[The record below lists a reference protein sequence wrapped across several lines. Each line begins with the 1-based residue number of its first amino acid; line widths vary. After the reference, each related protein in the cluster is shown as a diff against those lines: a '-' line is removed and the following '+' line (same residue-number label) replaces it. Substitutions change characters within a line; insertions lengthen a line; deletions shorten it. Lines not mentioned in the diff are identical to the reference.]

1 MTGSTFDDLLA
12 KDRRLVILRA
22 LVDQNYS
29 LNDSILQTVLEEFGH
44 AVSRDVVRSELA
56 WLEEQGFVTLKVTG
70 GRITV
75 ATLTER
81 GGDVATGRAK
91 VPGVR
96 RPSARGSDA

>member
-1 MTGSTFDDLLA
+1 MTTFDDLLS

-22 LVDQNYS
+22 LFDQNYT
-29 LNDSILQTVLEEFGH
+29 LNDSVLQAALEELGH
-44 AVSRDVVRSELA
+44 NVSRDVVRSELA
-56 WLEEQGFVTLKVTG
+56 WLSEQGFVTLQVAG

-81 GGDVATGRAK
+81 GSDVATGRAK

-96 RPSARGSDA
+96 RPSSRGGLHV

>member
-1 MTGSTFDDLLA
+1 MTSLEEVIS

-22 LVDQNYS
+22 LNDQNYA
-29 LNDSILQTVLEEFGH
+29 LNESILQAVLQELGH
-44 AVSRDVVRSELA
+44 NVSRDVVRSELA
-56 WLEEQGFVTLKVTG
+56 WLEEQGLVTLSVAG

-96 RPSARGSDA
+96 RPSARGGNA